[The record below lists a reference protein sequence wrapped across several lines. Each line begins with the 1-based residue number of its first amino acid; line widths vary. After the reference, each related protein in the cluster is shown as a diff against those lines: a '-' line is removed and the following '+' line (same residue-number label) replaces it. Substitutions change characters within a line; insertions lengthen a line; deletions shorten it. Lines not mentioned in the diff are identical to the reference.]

1 MSRPRKIA
9 LVDDHRL
16 FADGFRSLLTQS
28 DIDCEVTVYDEP
40 AGFLEAFAGGEPPD
54 LIVLDLVMRG
64 MNGLALLAAVRGQR
78 KSARVL
84 MLSGITSAAPVNEM
98 KRLGASGFV
107 HKSADTAVLLDA
119 VETILGGR
127 TYFQDVAEAG
137 LVDDGGDSGDW
148 AGAAELPQLGPRQL
162 DVLTLMGQGVTNRDI
177 AEALDIS
184 ENTVK
189 SHMRAIFESLQVR
202 TRTAC
207 VRKAQALGFI

>member
-1 MSRPRKIA
+1 MSRPHRIA

-28 DIDCEVTVYDEP
+28 GINCDVTVYDEP
-40 AGFLEAFAGGEPPD
+40 AGFLEVFASGEPPD

-64 MNGLALLAAVRGQR
+64 MNGLALLSAVRSQR

-107 HKSADTAVLLDA
+107 HKSADTALLLEA

-127 TYFQDVAEAG
+127 TYFQDMAEAG
-137 LVDDGGDSGDW
+137 QAVDGGQDDDW
-148 AGAAELPQLGPRQL
+148 IGAAELPQLGPRQL
-162 DVLTLMGQGVTNRDI
+162 EVLTLMGQGVTNRDI
-177 AEALDIS
+177 AETLDIS

-189 SHMRAIFESLQVR
+189 SHMRAIFDALEVR